1 MSFPAKSTI
10 ILAFGMFVIIS
21 IMLYL
26 KVDSNERRR
35 QATYGESNI
44 MNDNSIQKLEE
55 RLESLNKDAQ
65 NNKKLLNKIESKIE
79 NSNNK
84 EEKNEDFYLNNDG
97 GGKDLEENSKKVNRH
112 ISSTTSFQF
121 CSSKNFSLSHNAVSD
136 VQMLSVYDILPFDN
150 PNGGVWKQGWPIT
163 YDHQKIKEE
172 KRLEVIVIPHSHCD
186 PGWIKTFEKYYEDQ
200 VQNIL
205 NFMVTHLTQNKDL
218 KFIFAEISFFELWW
232 SKQTNKIREKVKQLL
247 INGQF
252 EIVTGGWVMTDEAN
266 AHYYSIIMEL
276 FEGHEFLKN
285 QLDYIPRNHWSI
297 DPFGLSPTLA
307 YLLNRSNFTH
317 MAIQRVH
324 YSVKKYLA
332 QKRQLEFIWRQL
344 FAGKS
349 TSTDII
355 THMFPFYSYDAP
367 HSCGPDP
374 KICCQFDF
382 RRLRGLLTCPWGVD
396 ASPIT
401 PSNVEERAQLLADQY
416 RKKAQLYGF
425 NTILVPLGDDFRY
438 DIEREWTEQYTNYK
452 KLFDYINSKSEWNIN
467 ARFGTLSDY
476 FEVLERR
483 LNEKEEENLIEKEQG
498 KYRHNVGG
506 KKGGKGSSPLPI
518 LSGDFFTYSD
528 RDDHY
533 WSGYFTSRPFY
544 KHLDRSLQHYLRA
557 ADIFFSLV
565 NWKGK
570 MPTNISTLYN
580 SIVNAR
586 RALSLF
592 QHHDGV
598 TGTAKSHV
606 MDDYGEKNYP
616 KEANQQQKFKIDL
629 EHFKNKLAEKII
641 IKEES
646 TLIITNSLGHFRKEI
661 VCIYVNNIKLKI
673 VGNDGKTIL
682 QQIEPIF
689 YTDNLK
695 ELSIYKDKYSL
706 CFEVELPPFGLI
718 TLNVLEGEDVENKV
732 KLQTFKTNI
741 ESILFE
747 LTSIKENQ
755 QQLYLS
761 NNYIKSFFDPI
772 TGYLKSIKDNNGEEL
787 DIFLSFVRYGA
798 RGKNPARTD
807 GGDSLSGAYLF
818 LPDGPAV
825 ELESNKNQFVIVK
838 GIVREYIFVNGPPD
852 FGINHQLFLDKNSKT
867 FTLLNHVNMESSWLS
882 KSYKNSENFE
892 LAMKLKI
899 PSIKQDNFYTD
910 LNGFQMIRRRKQNNL
925 PLQAHFY
932 PMPGSAFIENSNDIR
947 VSLYGRQALGVAS
960 LELGEIQVM
969 LDRRL
974 LQDDDL
980 GLGQAVDDNIRAESQ
995 FLLNIER
1002 FTATRSVSNDTVGFH
1017 SLLGEYASLKLLY
1030 PPIILFSQKT
1040 SLPTNSFSG
1049 LKNPFPCD
1057 IHPVAF
1063 RTLSESTIYGLR
1075 NTIRDT
1081 SPKYEAA
1088 LVLRRFGIEC
1098 TLDSSLDDKNC
1109 GVNTLKGGEFNLS
1122 DIFIQTPKSFN
1133 KGTLTLL
1140 EDTKND
1146 TSNNKGKLNMEPME
1160 VLTVKV
1166 LF

>member
-1 MSFPAKSTI
+1 MSLPAKSTI
-10 ILAFGMFVIIS
+10 ILAFGMDVGIETF
-21 IMLYL
+21 
-26 KVDSNERRR
+26 KV
-35 QATYGESNI
+35 
-44 MNDNSIQKLEE
+44 NDNSIQKLEE
-55 RLESLNKDAQ
+55 RLQSLNKDAQ

-84 EEKNEDFYLNNDG
+84 EEKNEDFYVNNDG
-97 GGKDLEENSKKVNRH
+97 GGKDLNENSKKVNRQT
-112 ISSTTSFQF
+112 SSTNSFQF
-121 CSSKNFSLSHNAVSD
+121 CSSKNLSLSHNAVSD

-252 EIVTGGWVMTDEAN
+252 EIVTGG
-266 AHYYSIIMEL
+266 
-276 FEGHEFLKN
+276 
-285 QLDYIPRNHWSI
+285 
-297 DPFGLSPTLA
+297 
-307 YLLNRSNFTH
+307 
-317 MAIQRVH
+317 
-324 YSVKKYLA
+324 
-332 QKRQLEFIWRQL
+332 
-344 FAGKS
+344 
-349 TSTDII
+349 
-355 THMFPFYSYDAP
+355 FPFYSYDAP

-382 RRLRGLLTCPWGVD
+382 RRLRGLLTCPWGVG

-401 PSNVEERAQLLADQY
+401 RSNVEELAQLLADQY

-506 KKGGKGSSPLPI
+506 KKGKRGGKGPSPLPI

-533 WSGYFTSRPFY
+533 WS
-544 KHLDRSLQHYLRA
+544 
-557 ADIFFSLV
+557 V
-565 NWKGK
+565 
-570 MPTNISTLYN
+570 PTNIRTLYN
-580 SIVNAR
+580 SLVNAR

-606 MDDYGEKNYP
+606 MDDYGEKMSQALSDTKNIIARSSEFLLGITP
-616 KEANQQQKFKIDL
+616 KDANQQQKFKIDL

-689 YTDNLK
+689 YADNLN

-732 KLQTFKTNI
+732 KLKTFNTNI

-755 QQLYLS
+755 KQQLYLS
-761 NNYIKSFFDPI
+761 NNYIKAFFDPI
-772 TGYLKSIKDNNGEEL
+772 TGYLKSIEDNNGEEL

-882 KSYKNSENFE
+882 KSYKSSENFE

-1002 FTATRSVSNDTVGFH
+1002 FTGTRSVSNDTVGFH

-1040 SLPTNSFSG
+1040 SLPSNSFSG

-1098 TLDSSLDDKNC
+1098 TLDASLEDDDKNC
-1109 GVNTLKGGEFNLS
+1109 GVNALKEGEEELH
-1122 DIFIQTPKSFN
+1122 IN
-1133 KGTLTLL
+1133 KAWAKF
-1140 EDTKND
+1140 KNG
-1146 TSNNKGKLNMEPME
+1146 KGKERKKRADWE
-1160 VLTVKV
+1160 RK
-1166 LF
+1166 LFHNQPC

>member
-10 ILAFGMFVIIS
+10 ILAFGMFVVIS

-35 QATYGESNI
+35 QATYGDSNI
-44 MNDNSIQKLEE
+44 LT
-55 RLESLNKDAQ
+55 
-65 NNKKLLNKIESKIE
+65 KITVSDVGIE
-79 NSNNK
+79 TFK
-84 EEKNEDFYLNNDG
+84 V
-97 GGKDLEENSKKVNRH
+97 VNRH
-112 ISSTTSFQF
+112 TSSANSLQF
-121 CSSKNFSLSHNAVSD
+121 CSFKNQSLPHNAVSD

-163 YDHQKIKEE
+163 YDYQKIKEE

-205 NFMVTHLTQNKDL
+205 NFMVTYLTQNKDL

-285 QLDYIPRNHWSI
+285 QL
-297 DPFGLSPTLA
+297 
-307 YLLNRSNFTH
+307 
-317 MAIQRVH
+317 V
-324 YSVKKYLA
+324 
-332 QKRQLEFIWRQL
+332 
-344 FAGKS
+344 
-349 TSTDII
+349 
-355 THMFPFYSYDAP
+355 
-367 HSCGPDP
+367 
-374 KICCQFDF
+374 
-382 RRLRGLLTCPWGVD
+382 
-396 ASPIT
+396 
-401 PSNVEERAQLLADQY
+401 
-416 RKKAQLYGF
+416 
-425 NTILVPLGDDFRY
+425 
-438 DIEREWTEQYTNYK
+438 
-452 KLFDYINSKSEWNIN
+452 
-467 ARFGTLSDY
+467 
-476 FEVLERR
+476 
-483 LNEKEEENLIEKEQG
+483 
-498 KYRHNVGG
+498 
-506 KKGGKGSSPLPI
+506 
-518 LSGDFFTYSD
+518 
-528 RDDHY
+528 
-533 WSGYFTSRPFY
+533 
-544 KHLDRSLQHYLRA
+544 
-557 ADIFFSLV
+557 
-565 NWKGK
+565 
-570 MPTNISTLYN
+570 PTNISTLYN
-580 SIVNAR
+580 SLVNAR

-598 TGTAKSHV
+598 TGTAKSLV
-606 MDDYGEKNYP
+606 MDDYGEKMSQALSDTKNIIARSSEFLLGITP
-616 KEANQQQKFKIDL
+616 EEANQQQKFKIDL
-629 EHFKNKLAEKII
+629 KHFKNKLAKKII

-661 VCIYVNNIKLKI
+661 VCIYVNNIKFKI

-689 YTDNLK
+689 FTDNLN

-718 TLNVLEGEDVENKV
+718 TLNVLESENVENKV

-755 QQLYLS
+755 QQQQLYLS
-761 NNYIKSFFDPI
+761 NNYIKAFFDPI

-852 FGINHQLFLDKNSKT
+852 FGINHQLILDKNSKT

-882 KSYKNSENFE
+882 KSYKSSKNFE

-1002 FTATRSVSNDTVGFH
+1002 FIGTRSVSNDTVGFH

-1030 PPIILFSQKT
+1030 PPIILFGQKT

-1098 TLDSSLDDKNC
+1098 TLDSSLENDDKNC
-1109 GVNTLKGGEFNLS
+1109 GEELS
-1122 DIFIQTPKSFN
+1122 IN
-1133 KGTLTLL
+1133 KA
-1140 EDTKND
+1140 
-1146 TSNNKGKLNMEPME
+1146 
-1160 VLTVKV
+1160 
-1166 LF
+1166 

>member
-10 ILAFGMFVIIS
+10 ILAFGMFVVIS

-35 QATYGESNI
+35 QATYGDSNI
-44 MNDNSIQKLEE
+44 LNDNSIQKLEE

-84 EEKNEDFYLNNDG
+84 EEKNEDFYVNNDG
-97 GGKDLEENSKKVNRH
+97 GGKDLDENSKKFNRH
-112 ISSTTSFQF
+112 TSSANSLQF
-121 CSSKNFSLSHNAVSD
+121 CSSKNHSLAHNAVSD

-163 YDHQKIKEE
+163 YDYQKIKEE

-205 NFMVTHLTQNKDL
+205 NFMVTYLTQNKDL

-317 MAIQRVH
+317 MAIQR
-324 YSVKKYLA
+324 
-332 QKRQLEFIWRQL
+332 
-344 FAGKS
+344 
-349 TSTDII
+349 
-355 THMFPFYSYDAP
+355 
-367 HSCGPDP
+367 
-374 KICCQFDF
+374 ICCQFDF
-382 RRLRGLLTCPWGVD
+382 RRLRGLLTCPWGVG

-401 PSNVEERAQLLADQY
+401 RSNVEEFAQLLADQY

-498 KYRHNVGG
+498 KYRHNVG
-506 KKGGKGSSPLPI
+506 KKGGKGGGLPSPLPI

-580 SIVNAR
+580 SLVNAR

-598 TGTAKSHV
+598 TGTAKSLV
-606 MDDYGEKNYP
+606 MDDYGEKMSQALSDTKNIIARSSEFLLGITP
-616 KEANQQQKFKIDL
+616 EEANQQQKFKIDL
-629 EHFKNKLAEKII
+629 KHFKNKLAKKII

-661 VCIYVNNIKLKI
+661 VCIYVNNIKFKI

-689 YTDNLK
+689 FTDNLN

-718 TLNVLEGEDVENKV
+718 TLNVLESENVENKV

-755 QQLYLS
+755 QQQQLYLS
-761 NNYIKSFFDPI
+761 NNYIKAFFDPI

-852 FGINHQLFLDKNSKT
+852 FGINHQLILDKNSKT

-882 KSYKNSENFE
+882 KSYKSSKNFE

-1002 FTATRSVSNDTVGFH
+1002 FTGTRSVSNDTVGFH

-1030 PPIILFSQKT
+1030 PPIILFNQKT

-1098 TLDSSLDDKNC
+1098 TLDFSLEDDDKNC
-1109 GVNTLKGGEFNLS
+1109 GFNLS
-1122 DIFIQTPKSFN
+1122 DIFIQTPKSFS

-1140 EDTKND
+1140 ENTKND
-1146 TSNNKGKLNMEPME
+1146 TSTNKEKLIMEPME
-1160 VLTVKV
+1160 EELLINKAWA
-1166 LF
+1166 

>member
-1 MSFPAKSTI
+1 M
-10 ILAFGMFVIIS
+10 
-21 IMLYL
+21 
-26 KVDSNERRR
+26 
-35 QATYGESNI
+35 
-44 MNDNSIQKLEE
+44 
-55 RLESLNKDAQ
+55 
-65 NNKKLLNKIESKIE
+65 
-79 NSNNK
+79 
-84 EEKNEDFYLNNDG
+84 
-97 GGKDLEENSKKVNRH
+97 
-112 ISSTTSFQF
+112 
-121 CSSKNFSLSHNAVSD
+121 
-136 VQMLSVYDILPFDN
+136 
-150 PNGGVWKQGWPIT
+150 
-163 YDHQKIKEE
+163 
-172 KRLEVIVIPHSHCD
+172 
-186 PGWIKTFEKYYEDQ
+186 
-200 VQNIL
+200 
-205 NFMVTHLTQNKDL
+205 
-218 KFIFAEISFFELWW
+218 SFFELWW
-232 SKQTNKIREKVKQLL
+232 SKQTNKIRKKVKQLL
-247 INGQF
+247 INGQL

-266 AHYYSIIMEL
+266 SHYYSIIMEL

-307 YLLNRSNFTH
+307 YLLNRSNFTN

-332 QKRQLEFIWRQL
+332 QKRHLEFVWRQL

-349 TSTDII
+349 SSTDII

-382 RRLRGLLTCPWGVD
+382 RRLKGLLTCPWGVD

-401 PSNVEERAQLLADQY
+401 PFNVAERAQLLADQY

-438 DIEREWTEQYTNYK
+438 NIEREWTEQYTNYK
-452 KLFDYINSKSEWNIN
+452 KLFDYMNSNNDWNIN

-476 FEVLERR
+476 FEVLQRR
-483 LNEKEEENLIEKEQG
+483 LDEKQEEKFVEKEEA
-498 KYRHNVGG
+498 KYRHNVIRRHKNFDGG
-506 KKGGKGSSPLPI
+506 LPI

-544 KHLDRSLQHYLRA
+544 KHLDRTLQHYLRA
-557 ADIFFSLV
+557 ADIFFSLA

-570 MPTNISTLYN
+570 MPTSISTLYN
-580 SIVNAR
+580 SLINAR

-598 TGTAKSHV
+598 TGTAKTFV
-606 MDDYGEKNYP
+606 MNDYGEKMAQALFDTKNIIARSSEFLLGINF
-616 KEANQQQKFKIDL
+616 KETNKQFKIDL
-629 EHFKNKLAEKII
+629 DHFKDKLPEKII
-641 IKEES
+641 IKEGS
-646 TLIITNSLGHFRKEI
+646 TIIITNSLGHSRKEI
-661 VCIYVNNIKLKI
+661 ICIYVKNIKSKI
-673 VGNDGKTIL
+673 VGKDEKIIL

-689 YTDNLK
+689 YMNVENK
-695 ELSIYKDKYSL
+695 LSFYKDKFSL

-718 TLNVLEGEDVENKV
+718 SFDILETENIENKV

-741 ESILFE
+741 EFLLFE
-747 LTSIKENQ
+747 STPIKENNK
-755 QQLYLS
+755 QLFLS
-761 NNYIKSFFDPI
+761 NKYLTAFFNPLN
-772 TGYLKSIKDNNGEEL
+772 GYLKSIKDNNGKEM
-787 DIFLSFVRYGA
+787 DVFLSFVRYGA

-838 GIVREYIFVNGPPD
+838 GIVREYIFVNGPSD
-852 FGINHQLFLDKNSKT
+852 FGINHQLFLDKNSKI
-867 FTLLNHVNMESSWLS
+867 FTLINHVNMESTWMS
-882 KSYKNSENFE
+882 KSHKSLKNFE

-899 PSIKQDNFYTD
+899 PSIKQDNFFTD
-910 LNGFQMIRRRKQNNL
+910 LNGFQMIRRRKQKNL

-960 LELGEIQVM
+960 LEIGEIQVM

-980 GLGQAVDDNIRAESQ
+980 GLGQAVDDNIRAESH

-1002 FTATRSVSNDTVGFH
+1002 FTAMRSFSNDTVGFH
-1017 SLLGEYASLKLLY
+1017 SLLGEHASLKLHY
-1030 PPIILFSQKT
+1030 PPIVLFSQKV
-1040 SLPTNSFSG
+1040 SLPSFNSFSG

-1063 RTLSESTIYGLR
+1063 RTLSESTIYGLG
-1075 NTIRDT
+1075 NLVRDT

-1088 LVLRRFGIEC
+1088 LILRRFGIEC
-1098 TLDSSLDDKNC
+1098 TLDLSFENNKNC
-1109 GVNTLKGGEFNLS
+1109 DINTEKGEFNLTN
-1122 DIFIQTPKSFN
+1122 IFVQTPKSFQ
-1133 KGTLTLL
+1133 KGLLTLL
-1140 EDTKND
+1140 DDLKNN
-1146 TSNNKGKLNMEPME
+1146 TLNKNNNGKINMEPME
-1160 VLTVKV
+1160 LLTVKV
-1166 LF
+1166 SF

>member
-1 MSFPAKSTI
+1 M
-10 ILAFGMFVIIS
+10 
-21 IMLYL
+21 
-26 KVDSNERRR
+26 
-35 QATYGESNI
+35 
-44 MNDNSIQKLEE
+44 
-55 RLESLNKDAQ
+55 
-65 NNKKLLNKIESKIE
+65 KI
-79 NSNNK
+79 
-84 EEKNEDFYLNNDG
+84 
-97 GGKDLEENSKKVNRH
+97 VNRH
-112 ISSTTSFQF
+112 ISSTNSLQF
-121 CSSKNFSLSHNAVSD
+121 CSFKNQSLPHNAVSD

-163 YDHQKIKEE
+163 YDYQKIKEE

-205 NFMVTHLTQNKDL
+205 NFMVTYLTQNKDL

-382 RRLRGLLTCPWGVD
+382 RRLRGLLTCPWGIG

-401 PSNVEERAQLLADQY
+401 PSNVEELAQLLADQY

-498 KYRHNVGG
+498 KYRHNVG
-506 KKGGKGSSPLPI
+506 KKGGGLPSPLPI

-580 SIVNAR
+580 SLVNAR

-598 TGTAKSHV
+598 TGTAKSLV
-606 MDDYGEKNYP
+606 MDDYGEKMSQALSDTKNIIARSSEFLLGITP
-616 KEANQQQKFKIDL
+616 EEANQQQKFKIDL
-629 EHFKNKLAEKII
+629 KHFKNKLAKKII

-661 VCIYVNNIKLKI
+661 VCIYVNNIKFKI

-689 YTDNLK
+689 FTDNLN

-718 TLNVLEGEDVENKV
+718 TLNVLESENVENKV

-755 QQLYLS
+755 QQQLYLS
-761 NNYIKSFFDPI
+761 NNYIKAFFDPI

-825 ELESNKNQFVIVK
+825 ELESNRNQFVIVK
-838 GIVREYIFVNGPPD
+838 GIVREYIFVNGWY
-852 FGINHQLFLDKNSKT
+852 FLN
-867 FTLLNHVNMESSWLS
+867 
-882 KSYKNSENFE
+882 
-892 LAMKLKI
+892 
-899 PSIKQDNFYTD
+899 
-910 LNGFQMIRRRKQNNL
+910 
-925 PLQAHFY
+925 
-932 PMPGSAFIENSNDIR
+932 
-947 VSLYGRQALGVAS
+947 
-960 LELGEIQVM
+960 
-969 LDRRL
+969 
-974 LQDDDL
+974 
-980 GLGQAVDDNIRAESQ
+980 
-995 FLLNIER
+995 
-1002 FTATRSVSNDTVGFH
+1002 
-1017 SLLGEYASLKLLY
+1017 
-1030 PPIILFSQKT
+1030 
-1040 SLPTNSFSG
+1040 
-1049 LKNPFPCD
+1049 
-1057 IHPVAF
+1057 
-1063 RTLSESTIYGLR
+1063 
-1075 NTIRDT
+1075 
-1081 SPKYEAA
+1081 
-1088 LVLRRFGIEC
+1088 
-1098 TLDSSLDDKNC
+1098 
-1109 GVNTLKGGEFNLS
+1109 
-1122 DIFIQTPKSFN
+1122 
-1133 KGTLTLL
+1133 
-1140 EDTKND
+1140 
-1146 TSNNKGKLNMEPME
+1146 
-1160 VLTVKV
+1160 
-1166 LF
+1166 

>member
-1 MSFPAKSTI
+1 MKIVKRHTSSA
-10 ILAFGMFVIIS
+10 
-21 IMLYL
+21 
-26 KVDSNERRR
+26 
-35 QATYGESNI
+35 
-44 MNDNSIQKLEE
+44 NSL
-55 RLESLNKDAQ
+55 
-65 NNKKLLNKIESKIE
+65 
-79 NSNNK
+79 
-84 EEKNEDFYLNNDG
+84 
-97 GGKDLEENSKKVNRH
+97 
-112 ISSTTSFQF
+112 QF
-121 CSSKNFSLSHNAVSD
+121 CSFKNHSLPHNAVSD

-163 YDHQKIKEE
+163 YDYQKIKEE

-205 NFMVTHLTQNKDL
+205 NFMVTYLTQNKDL

-332 QKRQLEFIWRQL
+332 QKKQLEFIWRQL

-382 RRLRGLLTCPWGVD
+382 RRLNGLLTCPWGVG

-401 PSNVEERAQLLADQY
+401 PSNVEVLAQLLADQY

-498 KYRHNVGG
+498 KYRHNVG
-506 KKGGKGSSPLPI
+506 KKGGGLPSPLPI

-580 SIVNAR
+580 SLVNAR

-598 TGTAKSHV
+598 TGTAKSLV
-606 MDDYGEKNYP
+606 MDDYGEKMSQALSDTKNIIARSSEFLLGITP
-616 KEANQQQKFKIDL
+616 KDANQQQKFKIDL
-629 EHFKNKLAEKII
+629 KHFKNKLAEKII

-661 VCIYVNNIKLKI
+661 VCIYVNNIKFKI
-673 VGNDGKTIL
+673 VGNDGIIL
-682 QQIEPIF
+682 QQIGKGF
-689 YTDNLK
+689 
-695 ELSIYKDKYSL
+695 
-706 CFEVELPPFGLI
+706 
-718 TLNVLEGEDVENKV
+718 LNEEIL
-732 KLQTFKTNI
+732 
-741 ESILFE
+741 ILF
-747 LTSIKENQ
+747 
-755 QQLYLS
+755 
-761 NNYIKSFFDPI
+761 F
-772 TGYLKSIKDNNGEEL
+772 
-787 DIFLSFVRYGA
+787 
-798 RGKNPARTD
+798 
-807 GGDSLSGAYLF
+807 
-818 LPDGPAV
+818 
-825 ELESNKNQFVIVK
+825 
-838 GIVREYIFVNGPPD
+838 
-852 FGINHQLFLDKNSKT
+852 
-867 FTLLNHVNMESSWLS
+867 
-882 KSYKNSENFE
+882 
-892 LAMKLKI
+892 
-899 PSIKQDNFYTD
+899 
-910 LNGFQMIRRRKQNNL
+910 
-925 PLQAHFY
+925 
-932 PMPGSAFIENSNDIR
+932 
-947 VSLYGRQALGVAS
+947 
-960 LELGEIQVM
+960 
-969 LDRRL
+969 
-974 LQDDDL
+974 
-980 GLGQAVDDNIRAESQ
+980 
-995 FLLNIER
+995 
-1002 FTATRSVSNDTVGFH
+1002 
-1017 SLLGEYASLKLLY
+1017 
-1030 PPIILFSQKT
+1030 
-1040 SLPTNSFSG
+1040 
-1049 LKNPFPCD
+1049 
-1057 IHPVAF
+1057 
-1063 RTLSESTIYGLR
+1063 
-1075 NTIRDT
+1075 
-1081 SPKYEAA
+1081 
-1088 LVLRRFGIEC
+1088 
-1098 TLDSSLDDKNC
+1098 
-1109 GVNTLKGGEFNLS
+1109 
-1122 DIFIQTPKSFN
+1122 
-1133 KGTLTLL
+1133 
-1140 EDTKND
+1140 
-1146 TSNNKGKLNMEPME
+1146 
-1160 VLTVKV
+1160 
-1166 LF
+1166 

>member
-10 ILAFGMFVIIS
+10 ILAFGMFVVIS

-35 QATYGESNI
+35 QATYGDSNI
-44 MNDNSIQKLEE
+44 LNDNSIQKLEE

-79 NSNNK
+79 NSKNK
-84 EEKNEDFYLNNDG
+84 EEKNEDFYVNNDG
-97 GGKDLEENSKKVNRH
+97 GGKDLNENSKKINRH
-112 ISSTTSFQF
+112 TSSNNSLQF
-121 CSSKNFSLSHNAVSD
+121 CSAKNQSLAHNAVSD

-205 NFMVTHLTQNKDL
+205 NFMVTYLTQNKDL

-285 QLDYIPRNHWSI
+285 QLDYTPRNHWSI

-401 PSNVEERAQLLADQY
+401 PTNVEERAQLLADQY

-438 DIEREWTEQYTNYK
+438 DIEREWREQYTNYK

-498 KYRHNVGG
+498 KYRHNVG
-506 KKGGKGSSPLPI
+506 KKGKRGGLPSPLPI

-606 MDDYGEKNYP
+606 MDDYGEKMAQALSDTKNIIARSSEFLLGITP

-689 YTDNLK
+689 YTDNLN

-718 TLNVLEGEDVENKV
+718 TLNVLESENVENKV

-741 ESILFE
+741 ESRLFE
-747 LTSIKENQ
+747 LTSIKENNQRQ

-761 NNYIKSFFDPI
+761 NNYIKAFF
-772 TGYLKSIKDNNGEEL
+772 
-787 DIFLSFVRYGA
+787 
-798 RGKNPARTD
+798 
-807 GGDSLSGAYLF
+807 
-818 LPDGPAV
+818 
-825 ELESNKNQFVIVK
+825 
-838 GIVREYIFVNGPPD
+838 
-852 FGINHQLFLDKNSKT
+852 
-867 FTLLNHVNMESSWLS
+867 
-882 KSYKNSENFE
+882 
-892 LAMKLKI
+892 
-899 PSIKQDNFYTD
+899 
-910 LNGFQMIRRRKQNNL
+910 
-925 PLQAHFY
+925 
-932 PMPGSAFIENSNDIR
+932 
-947 VSLYGRQALGVAS
+947 
-960 LELGEIQVM
+960 
-969 LDRRL
+969 
-974 LQDDDL
+974 
-980 GLGQAVDDNIRAESQ
+980 
-995 FLLNIER
+995 
-1002 FTATRSVSNDTVGFH
+1002 
-1017 SLLGEYASLKLLY
+1017 
-1030 PPIILFSQKT
+1030 
-1040 SLPTNSFSG
+1040 
-1049 LKNPFPCD
+1049 
-1057 IHPVAF
+1057 
-1063 RTLSESTIYGLR
+1063 
-1075 NTIRDT
+1075 
-1081 SPKYEAA
+1081 
-1088 LVLRRFGIEC
+1088 
-1098 TLDSSLDDKNC
+1098 
-1109 GVNTLKGGEFNLS
+1109 
-1122 DIFIQTPKSFN
+1122 
-1133 KGTLTLL
+1133 
-1140 EDTKND
+1140 
-1146 TSNNKGKLNMEPME
+1146 
-1160 VLTVKV
+1160 
-1166 LF
+1166 